1 MVTRSD
7 GRPGDLRSCLDSLI
21 RSSYRKT
28 EILVVA
34 NPVHR
39 ATADIVRSYARWDPR
54 IGITKPSAGISGD
67 RRPTSPNGRY
77 LMVVEVTDRLEKGA
91 VARLV
96 KVLRLTASDF
106 AVGSIGDGSA
116 NTWGLPAEA
125 SGHGE
130 DRLGLTRDA
139 SPDGPTLDGM
149 AGKLFRLDFLTGLAW
164 TLDAALSIDE
174 RDLMDRAYR
183 SGHFDLLNQ
192 PVGWRQRAEV
202 SDSASRSGSATD
214 VTTT

>member
-1 MVTRSD
+1 
-7 GRPGDLRSCLDSLI
+7 
-21 RSSYRKT
+21 
-28 EILVVA
+28 VA
-34 NPVHR
+34 DPVNR

-54 IGITKPSAGISGD
+54 IGITKPSAGFSGD
-67 RRPTSPNGRY
+67 RGPTSPNGRY

-106 AVGSIGDGSA
+106 ADGVISDGSA

-125 SGHGE
+125 SRHGE
-130 DRLGLTRDA
+130 DRLGLTRDTY
-139 SPDGPTLDGM
+139 PDVPMLDGM

-174 RDLMDRAYR
+174 RDLTDRAYR
-183 SGHFDLLNQ
+183 SGHFDLLSQ
-192 PVGWRQRAEV
+192 PVGWRQSAEV
-202 SDSASRSGSATD
+202 SDSASRSGSSATD